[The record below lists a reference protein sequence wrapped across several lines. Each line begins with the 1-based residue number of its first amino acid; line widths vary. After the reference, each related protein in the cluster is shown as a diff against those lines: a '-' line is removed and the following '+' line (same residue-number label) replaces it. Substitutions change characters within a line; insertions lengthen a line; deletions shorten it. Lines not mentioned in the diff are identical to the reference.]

1 MIEGTEEDDML
12 EKHNCLWWWRD
23 NEIQA
28 FEPFKQL
35 TERSAFLY
43 EVAGRVNGVFEFGK
57 PWSSLSA
64 NQWEI
69 LRMRW
74 PMKRIPRPLSALTD
88 TEARAGDQKWPFN
101 TTTAGHLLF
110 ANLDYTN
117 ASILEA
123 FKRWLAAHRKAF
135 GKGDGRT
142 LKKGRQLS
150 WRPVELMDLRRF
162 KKQTLNDAERSQV
175 SAAVRL
181 LKASDRTTV

>member
-1 MIEGTEEDDML
+1 MKESQVEDYML

-28 FEPFKQL
+28 FEPFRQL

-43 EVAGRVNGVFEFGK
+43 EVSARVNGSFEFGK
-57 PWSSLSA
+57 PWSSLSP

-101 TTTAGHLLF
+101 TTTDGEALF
-110 ANLDYTN
+110 ANLDYTD
-117 ASILEA
+117 ASIFEA
-123 FKRWLAAHRKAF
+123 FKKWLAAHRKAF
-135 GKGDGRT
+135 GKGAGRT

-150 WRPVELMDLRRF
+150 WRPVELMDRRRF
-162 KKQTLNDAERSQV
+162 KEQTLNDAERSQV

-181 LKASDRTTV
+181 LKASARTTV